1 MWCEHQG
8 CQRLPYLAGD
18 PSAVERD
25 EHMSRRLRNLCKQ
38 LPKKTIVHI
47 AGWEH
52 CANSA
57 GPSNL
62 YGLLRDL
69 CPQRILLDEAWS
81 DNRLG
86 LAASRD

>member
-1 MWCEHQG
+1 
-8 CQRLPYLAGD
+8 
-18 PSAVERD
+18 
-25 EHMSRRLRNLCKQ
+25 MSRRLRNLCKR

-57 GPSNL
+57 GLLDL

-69 CPQRILLDEAWS
+69 NPQRILLSESLGLTTDR
-81 DNRLG
+81 DFPVHGTNRLSVT
-86 LAASRD
+86 LKSCELKADS